1 MKLRQGFTFL
11 LVFLMVVLTPSSF
24 AEAKVFN
31 RGNPDIKEMALTFD
45 DGYSVEK
52 IRQIMAKLNKH
63 NVKGTFFFVG
73 SFMASNKEIVNEL
86 EANGHMVVSHSFSH
100 KNFVKSSDKVIVG
113 EIENTKIAYHKAT
126 NKNMLPY
133 VRPPYGAYDDRV
145 LATLGKN
152 HDLYVVMWTID
163 TQDWKGVSP
172 SQINDNVFKNAGN
185 GKIVLMH
192 TTKHVQTDQA
202 LDDMIIGLK
211 ARGYGLVRID
221 EMFAKLPDPKRLPSI
236 DTVYQESISL
246 SQEAI
251 SGPVGPVDPDAPDA
265 KSKEEAEDSPLDDSK
280 EKNVSSSYDG
290 PSDKI
295 ALDRAIEKLQ
305 KKQNLMSRYL
315 WRLILSR

>member
-126 NKNMLPY
+126 NKKMLPY

-192 TTKHVQTDQA
+192 TTKHIQTDEA
-202 LDDMIIGLK
+202 LDDMILGLK

-221 EMFAKLPDPKRLPSI
+221 EMFSKLPEEKRLPSI
-236 DTVYQESISL
+236 DTMYQEGL
-246 SQEAI
+246 YNSQKPA
-251 SGPVGPVDPDAPDA
+251 PMVVDPDPT
-265 KSKEEAEDSPLDDSK
+265 DSPNK
-280 EKNVSSSYDG
+280 EKLESLSTGTPKDEDASKTYYNSQA
-290 PSDKI
+290 DKT
-295 ALDRAIEKLQ
+295 ALDLAMEKLNKDLSYT
-305 KKQNLMSRYL
+305 KKYL